1 MKTLTSLLAVVFVA
15 SFACSQQFSVL
26 SESDEQIQLRLSTQQ
41 VPFSYT
47 TIDGIDYV
55 DFSKSFPVVMSHIGY
70 PALPLFSTNIE
81 LPDFGNPTVQV
92 LYTGSFTEVSN
103 VRVAPSKGNLK
114 RNVNPN
120 DILYTFGSVYQNN
133 QFFPQDAHTHTK
145 PFLFRDSRGLTIQ
158 LSPFQ
163 YNPVTKSLRLFQE
176 LIVVVSYNTNDE
188 GINEKSFTWND
199 AVSKQMR
206 TNMFLNKKDLRYTV
220 KDEEGEM
227 LIITHPDFENE
238 IMPFANWKN
247 QKGIRTTVVNTDVAG
262 TNAANIKS
270 FVSSY
275 FNENPNTLYL
285 VLVGDHQQIP
295 AYSYGNS
302 WGEQLWSDSYY
313 GQILGDDFYPELFVG
328 RLSGQNAAEIRTQVN
343 RTLEYEKTPKAG
355 DWMEKAAGVGSHEGA
370 GYGNLGLA
378 DWDHLRQIRT
388 KLMDFGYTTV
398 HEFYEGSQGGEDAP
412 GDPTVE
418 MLQLAFNE
426 GLGLWN
432 YTGHGWEDGM
442 ATCNYTGAD
451 ANNATNYG
459 MYPLVISVACNNGTF
474 TDGTCVAE
482 DFMRANSG
490 GTKGAIGFAGSTILM
505 SWAPPMQTQWEM
517 TNILTE
523 QNANNL
529 KRTVGGLFYNG
540 QLSMMA
546 NYPGAEGHEVMQTW
560 AYFGDP
566 STLFRHKQTLPLPIN
581 HNMQVAD
588 AASSIQVNS
597 TVEGARI
604 AISQDNVLL
613 GYGMI
618 ENGSVTINFS
628 ALTSNQPLV
637 VTATKQNHVA
647 TQQVVQVG
655 NGPLGI
661 DGEEVVFLAYPNP
674 AINTIHFN
682 VSLTQDVHFEVV
694 SLAGQVLS
702 SQKVESATWSYDVVE
717 LSQGLYFAR
726 IIHATGVQTVP
737 FQVVK

>member
-1 MKTLTSLLAVVFVA
+1 MKILTSIFAVVFA
-15 SFACSQQFSVL
+15 TSFAWSQQFSVL

-55 DFSKSFPVVMSHIGY
+55 DFSKSFPVVLLDAGV

-92 LYTGSFTEVSN
+92 LYTGSFVEYQN
-103 VRVAPSKGNLK
+103 VFVVPSKGNLK
-114 RNVNPN
+114 RNVNPK
-120 DILYTFGSVYQNN
+120 DIPYTFGSVYQNN
-133 QFFPQDAHTHTK
+133 QFFPQEAHTHTN
-145 PFLFRDSRGLTIQ
+145 PFLFRDLRGLTVQI
-158 LSPFQ
+158 SPYQ
-163 YNPVTKSLRLFQE
+163 YNPATKTLRLFKE
-176 LIVVVSYNTNDE
+176 LTVVVSYNANVE
-188 GINEKSFTWND
+188 GVNEKTFSWND
-199 AVSKQMR
+199 ATSKNLK
-206 TNMFLNKKDLRYTV
+206 TSMFLNSKNVRYTV

-227 LIITHPDFENE
+227 LIITHTDFENE
-238 IMPFANWKN
+238 ILPFANWKN
-247 QKGIRTTVVNTDVAG
+247 QKGIKTNVVTTSTAG
-262 TNAANIKS
+262 TTANDIKS
-270 FVSSY
+270 FVDNY
-275 FNENPNTLYL
+275 FAENPNTLYL

-295 AYSYGNS
+295 AHSYGNS
-302 WGEQLWSDSYY
+302 GGEQLWSDTYY
-313 GQILGDDFYPELFVG
+313 GQILGSDYYPELFVG
-328 RLSGQNAAEIRTQVN
+328 RISGQNETEIRTQVS
-343 RTLEYEKTPKAG
+343 RTLEYEKSPLTG
-355 DWMEKAAGVGSHEGA
+355 DWMEKAVGVGSNEGD

-398 HEFYEGSQGGEDAP
+398 HEFYEGSHGGEDAS

-418 MLQLAFNE
+418 MLQTAFNA
-426 GLGLWN
+426 GVGLWN

-451 ANNATNYG
+451 ASNATNYG

-474 TDGTCVAE
+474 TNGTCVGE
-482 DFMRANSG
+482 DFMFANQG
-490 GTKGAIGFAGSTILM
+490 GLKGAVGFAGSTILM
-505 SWAPPMQTQWEM
+505 AWAPPMQTQWEM

-523 QNANNL
+523 QDASNL

-540 QLSMMA
+540 QLSMMSD
-546 NYPGAEGHEVMQTW
+546 YPGDAGHEVMQTW

-702 SQKVESATWSYDVVE
+702 SQKVDSATWSYDVVE
-717 LSQGLYFAR
+717 LPQGLYFAR

>member
-1 MKTLTSLLAVVFVA
+1 MKILTSIFALVFTTT
-15 SFACSQQFSVL
+15 FAWSQQFSVL
-26 SESDEQIQLRLSTQQ
+26 EESNDQIFLRLSTQESTLQ
-41 VPFSYT
+41 QTP
-47 TIDGIDYV
+47 IDGVNHI
-55 DFSKSFPVVMSHIGY
+55 DFSKSFPVVMSHLGY

-92 LYTGSFTEVSN
+92 LYTGSFVEYQN
-103 VRVAPSKGNLK
+103 VAVAPSKGNLK

-120 DILYTFGSVYQNN
+120 DIPYTFGSVYQTN
-133 QFFPQDAHTHTK
+133 QFFPQDAHTHTN
-145 PFLFRDSRGLTIQ
+145 PFLFRDLRGLTVQ
-158 LSPFQ
+158 VSPFQ
-163 YNPVTKSLRLFQE
+163 YNPVTKTLRLYQE
-176 LIVVVSYNTNDE
+176 LTVVVSYNKTDE
-188 GINEKSFTWND
+188 GVNEKSFTWND

-206 TNMFLNKKDLRYTV
+206 SNMFLNKKDLRYTV

-238 IMPFANWKN
+238 IIPFANWKN
-247 QKGIRTTVVNTDVAG
+247 QKGIKTNVVTTSTAG
-262 TNAANIKS
+262 TTANDIKS
-270 FVSSY
+270 FVTNY
-275 FNENPNTLYL
+275 FAENPNTLYL

-295 AYSYGNS
+295 AYSYGDS
-302 WGEQLWSDSYY
+302 WGEQLWSDSYF
-313 GQILGDDFYPELFVG
+313 GQILGEDFYPELFVG
-328 RLSGQNAAEIRTQVN
+328 RISGQSETEIRTQVS
-343 RTLEYEKTPKAG
+343 RTLEYEKSPLTG
-355 DWMEKAAGVGSHEGA
+355 DWMEKAVGVGSQEGD

-398 HEFYEGSQGGEDAP
+398 HEFYEGSQGVEDAP

-418 MLQLAFNE
+418 MLQTAFNA
-426 GLGLWN
+426 GVGLWN

-451 ANNATNYG
+451 ASNATNYG
-459 MYPLVISVACNNGTF
+459 MYPVVISVACNNGTF
-474 TDGTCVAE
+474 TNGTCVGE
-482 DFMRANSG
+482 DFMFANQG

-523 QNANNL
+523 QDANNT

-540 QLSMMA
+540 QLSMMS

-581 HNMQVAD
+581 HNMQLAD
-588 AASSIQVNS
+588 AATSIQVNS

-604 AISQDNVLL
+604 AVSQDNVLL

-618 ENGSVTINFS
+618 ENGTVTINFS

-655 NGPLGI
+655 NGPLGLDNEQI
-661 DGEEVVFLAYPNP
+661 VFDVYPNP
-674 AINTIHFN
+674 ARELIFFN
-682 VSLTQDVHFEVV
+682 ANLVQDAQFEVV
-694 SLAGQVLS
+694 NLTGQVLTS
-702 SQKVESATWSYDVVE
+702 KKVETDTWTFSVSE
-717 LSQGLYFAR
+717 LPQGIYFAR
-726 IIHATGVQTVP
+726 MIHATGVQTVS